1 MIFNK
6 QLTFLLF
13 FVLATITITQIDAQ
27 TLSEQLSSKANYTV
41 ASDGSGDYTTVKAAI
56 NAIPDN
62 NDSWKVIFVKNG
74 TYEEK
79 IVLNYKK
86 TKVILVG
93 ENVDSTIIT
102 WDDYATD
109 DMAGHTFSTYT
120 FRADAN
126 DFQAYN
132 ITFDN
137 PATTAQAVAFHSNGD
152 RQILYHCRITGNQD
166 TYFDNFRTRRYLKD
180 CFIEGTVDYI
190 FGWGVTLFDSC
201 QIHSTRDDGY
211 ITASATPQYYEFG
224 HVFKNCRLTTTPGVS
239 GVYLGRPWFP
249 YANTIFY
256 ECWEPESINEDG
268 WKAWSGREETCIYKE
283 YNCFG
288 PGSDTTERVD
298 FGKQL
303 NPDSAFRYNIDTIF
317 AAGNFPSDLGYTA
330 DTAELMLLYRRFKQ
344 SGYAERA
351 DTILYAGRSSYPDY
365 PTDDW
370 SPEFYSDIYD
380 IIEDNTVPFM
390 DSSYSKIEITDL
402 LWDNQSMVDFDP
414 DSTEYM
420 VELPSGQTDYPV
432 FEFVGNNLITT
443 TDYPSN
449 MPGVATLL
457 CTAADKTTGNEFEIY
472 ISTDSAWWNS
482 APEYISLNKE
492 DTIWI
497 TDGTEHYYS
506 GLSDDVT
513 YISSVRVKIQ
523 YTGQKYSY
531 EKPDE
536 LPGDVLVTVKAPN
549 QIDSTTYTISVGQT
563 SAIENTNYTNYTKLV
578 VSSSFENIITLY
590 SNTTISSPVDFRLFN
605 ISGKKVFEANQI
617 NINSNRTDLN
627 LNQTN
632 INKGLYIYHIQGEGI
647 QLSGKIVKI
656 K

>member
-1 MIFNK
+1 MIFSK
-6 QLTFLLF
+6 HLTYLLI
-13 FVLATITITQIDAQ
+13 FVLATFTVIPIHAQ
-27 TLSEQLSSKANYTV
+27 TLSEQLSSKADYTV
-41 ASDGSGDYTTVKAAI
+41 DPEGNGDYSTIKEAI
-56 NAIPDN
+56 GAIPDN

-102 WDDYATD
+102 NNDYATD
-109 DMAGHTFSTYT
+109 DMPGHTFSTYT

-137 PATTAQAVAFHSNGD
+137 PATSAQAVAFHSNGD

-166 TYFDNFRTRRYLKD
+166 TYFDNFRTRRYIKD

-249 YANTIFY
+249 YANTMFFECY
-256 ECWEPESINEDG
+256 EPDGIDEDG
-268 WKAWSGREETCIYKE
+268 WKSWSGREETCIYKE

-288 PGSDTTERVD
+288 PGSDTIERAD

-303 NPDSAFRYNIDTIF
+303 SADSASRYNIDTIF
-317 AAGNFPSDLGYTA
+317 ALSNFPYDLGYTV
-330 DTAELMLLYRRFKQ
+330 DTAELMLLYRRFEE
-344 SGYAERA
+344 SGYIERA
-351 DTILYAGRSSYPDY
+351 DTILYAGRDSYPEY
-365 PTDDW
+365 PTEDW

-380 IIEDNTVPFM
+380 LIKQNTLPFM
-390 DSSYSKIEITDL
+390 DSSYMELKITDL
-402 LWDNQSMVDFDP
+402 YWDDNSMDGFDT

-420 VELPSGQTDYPV
+420 VELPSDQTDFPV
-432 FEFVGNNLITT
+432 FEFIGEGLLTS
-443 TDYPSN
+443 TDYPSKI
-449 MPGVATLL
+449 PGWATVL
-457 CTAADKTTGNEFEIY
+457 CTAADKATGDEYEIY
-472 ISTDSAWWNS
+472 ISQDSAWWNS
-482 APEYISLNKE
+482 TPKYIILNLE
-492 DTIWI
+492 DTISI
-497 TDGTEHYYS
+497 TEGSEHYYS
-506 GLSDDVT
+506 GLPED
-513 YISSVRVKIQ
+513 ISSITHVKVTIQ
-523 YTGQKYSY
+523 YLGQKYSSV
-531 EKPDE
+531 KPSE
-536 LPGDVLVTVKAPN
+536 LPGDVEVTVTAPN
-549 QIDSTTYTISVGQT
+549 QVNTTDYTVSVGQT
-563 SAIENTNYTNYTKLV
+563 SAIENSTVTNFTSLA
-578 VSSSFENIITLY
+578 VSSSFTDNITLFATGAI
-590 SNTTISSPVDFRLFN
+590 NKPVDFGLFD
-605 ISGKKVFEANQI
+605 ISGKKVFEAKQI
-617 NINSNRTDLN
+617 NITSNKTDIS
-627 LNQTN
+627 LNQTL

-647 QLSGKIVKI
+647 LLSGKIVKI
-656 K
+656 E